1 MYTDTRRG
9 DKMGMNEPLRN
20 AVNHCGMCSVPKKFE
35 KGLMDIADARKE
47 CAHCKLG
54 STGIYKFDAI
64 YTAVGPNKTE
74 TFNPNKGRKSTR
86 EKQYG
91 KAIRDLREKGQSI
104 RKIAKILK
112 ISPGTVQKIINGTEE

>member
-1 MYTDTRRG
+1 
-9 DKMGMNEPLRN
+9 MGKNEPLRN
-20 AVNHCGMCSVPKKFE
+20 AINHCGKCYVPKKFTKE
-35 KGLMDIADARKE
+35 EITIAEARTE

-64 YTAVGPNKTE
+64 YTSVGPQKV
-74 TFNPNKGRKSTR
+74 FNPNKGRKSIR